1 MAAIQHGSARIVTGK
16 RKFGDT
22 IKQLLLLGTDTVLG
36 DFGPTNSIIVMDDD
50 SDASPQSLEKP
61 LTP

>member
-1 MAAIQHGSARIVTGK
+1 MAAIQHGSTRIVTGK

-22 IKQLLLLGTDTVLG
+22 IKQLLLLGTDTALG